1 MILPSERPRLSR
13 GLPSRPLHPP
23 SPIAFAM
30 ALTPSTM
37 LPLGTP
43 LPLPLLLQ
51 ERERGALEE
60 VVGQL
65 GDGEAL
71 RDLPVLVLFLS
82 CHCPFV
88 KHCEAEIS
96 RLQNDLAGRAAL
108 IGIASNSTR
117 THPQDGAEG
126 MGAQA
131 AANGWTFP
139 YLLDREQTVARAFQA
154 ACTPDPFLFDR
165 QHRLAYRGQLDPSR
179 PGNGLP
185 SDGRDLRAAVAAL
198 LADQPLPEP
207 QVPSIGCNI
216 KWHPGAEPPWA
227 R

>member
-1 MILPSERPRLSR
+1 
-13 GLPSRPLHPP
+13 
-23 SPIAFAM
+23 M

-43 LPLPLLLQ
+43 LPLDLLLE
-51 ERERGALEE
+51 ERDRGALQE
-60 VVGQL
+60 VVGGL
-65 GDGEAL
+65 GTGEAL
-71 RDLPVLVLFLS
+71 RGRPVLVLFLS

-96 RLQNDLAGRAAL
+96 RLQADWGGRAAL
-108 IGIASNSTR
+108 IGIASNSTLS
-117 THPQDGAEG
+117 HPQDGADG
-126 MGAQA
+126 MRVQA
-131 AANGWTFP
+131 SARGWSFP

-154 ACTPDPFLFDR
+154 ACTPDPYLFDR
-165 QHRLAYRGQLDPSR
+165 QHRLAWRGQLDPSR
-179 PGNGLP
+179 PGNALP
-185 SDGRDLRAAVAAL
+185 SDGRDLRAALSAV
-198 LADQPLPEP
+198 LADQPPPQP